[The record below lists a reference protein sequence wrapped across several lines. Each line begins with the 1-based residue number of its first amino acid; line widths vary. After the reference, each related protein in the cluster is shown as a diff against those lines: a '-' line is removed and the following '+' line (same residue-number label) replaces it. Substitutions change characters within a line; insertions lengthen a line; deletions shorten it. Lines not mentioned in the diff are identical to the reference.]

1 KLAQGH
7 LGVAAAK
14 ANPVGCVSRLR
25 LAYLDPLGGHL
36 VQHERE
42 VFGPDRDPRSVAV
55 PVAEPV
61 AQHIRRNRQINS
73 RAVNNRARV
82 HAPASDTALGSLG
95 FAARERPLIGDA
107 ELGHL
112 RRSGNPPYTLRPPH
126 ELVDL
131 PAVSA
136 RTTALIYTTARQL
149 VAVFVDFRLDVDNAS
164 DRAVQGVHFVT
175 DTQIPVLHPS
185 LRGHHR
191 SGVSDRTL
199 AQPTDA
205 VAVQPLAVFVDG
217 VPPEQELDLV
227 VGELEALP
235 GPLTARLPEVLRCGP
250 HHFPAE
256 RQFRQPIGEG
266 DQPVSWRYR
275 SALLLG

>member
-1 KLAQGH
+1 DLDGAGLGHRPVGIHDALQERPALFRGRTQILRRDVLVVQHPKLAQGH

-25 LAYLDPLGGHL
+25 LAYLDPLGGQL

-42 VFGPDRDPRSVAV
+42 VFGPDRDPWAIAV

-61 AQHIRRNRQINS
+61 AQHIRRNRQING

-82 HAPASDTALGSLG
+82 YPPASDAALGRLG
-95 FAARERPLIGDA
+95 FAARERTLIGDTK
-107 ELGHL
+107 LGHL
-112 RRSGNPPYTLRPPH
+112 RRSGNPAYTLRPTD

-131 PAVSA
+131 PAVRAGTNDRLS
-136 RTTALIYTTARQL
+136 TAERQL

-164 DRAVQGVHFVT
+164 DRAVQGVHFVA
-175 DTQIPVLHPS
+175 DPQIPVLHPS

-191 SGVSDRTL
+191 GGVSDRTL

-205 VAVQPLAVFVDG
+205 VAV
-217 VPPEQELDLV
+217 
-227 VGELEALP
+227 
-235 GPLTARLPEVLRCGP
+235 
-250 HHFPAE
+250 
-256 RQFRQPIGEG
+256 
-266 DQPVSWRYR
+266 
-275 SALLLG
+275 